1 MKIEF
6 NKKKLK
12 ELAPYLVM
20 GSITVGVCGA
30 MSAYYLAD
38 NFKNNIV
45 QVGDSNINMDD
56 MEVLDNGE
64 MYYLFSEGEHKVKMS
79 HNDAWYREIEQVEGY
94 EIINVEVNGWRDN
107 SQVTF
112 VNKVPV
118 KVKLTGSESGKLK
131 FDDFG
136 EVFEEEKAKSK

>member
-6 NKKKLK
+6 NKRKIK
-12 ELAPYLVM
+12 ELAPYFVM

-45 QVGDSNINMDD
+45 QVGEFNIDMND
-56 MEVLDNGE
+56 MEILDNE
-64 MYYLFSEGEHKVKMS
+64 MYYLFEKGEHKVKMS
-79 HNDAWYREIEQVEGY
+79 HNDAWYREIKQVEGY
-94 EIINVEVNGWRDN
+94 EIVDVEVNGWRDN

-118 KVKLTGSESGKLK
+118 KVKVTGNEDGKLK

-136 EVFEEEKAKSK
+136 VIFEEEKAKSR

>member
-64 MYYLFSEGEHKVKMS
+64 MYYLFSEPYKLQLLV
-79 HNDAWYREIEQVEGY
+79 NQIEYAHIIVEG
-94 EIINVEVNGWRDN
+94 V
-107 SQVTF
+107 
-112 VNKVPV
+112 
-118 KVKLTGSESGKLK
+118 
-131 FDDFG
+131 
-136 EVFEEEKAKSK
+136 